1 MMEIIDLLILETW
14 QMHIFKHLRLHLL
27 VADIVQLEELYPILR
42 LSRYCVNFSLLCSQP
57 KSELCYLHG
66 MECSSLVPQTEATRF
81 SLHVLLFPAR
91 LCCLFLIY
99 WFSLYLTSSSHQATD
114 QKEAML
120 NHFSR
125 FFLFPSNILQLS
137 NTPVT
142 LKFFF
147 QLYDNNSDSL
157 QEKVAWVL

>member
-27 VADIVQLEELYPILR
+27 VADIVQLEELHPILR
-42 LSRYCVNFSLLCSQP
+42 LSRYCVNLSLLFSQP
-57 KSELCYLHG
+57 KSESCYLHG
-66 MECSSLVPQTEATRF
+66 MECSSLVPQTEVTRF

-99 WFSLYLTSSSHQATD
+99 WFSLYLTSCSHQATD
-114 QKEAML
+114 QKEAMP

-125 FFLFPSNILQLS
+125 SFSISLQHSLAVKYPGNIEVFFS
-137 NTPVT
+137 
-142 LKFFF
+142 
-147 QLYDNNSDSL
+147 LYDNNSDSL